1 MARSDVMTPGEDDT
15 RVTSAPADPR
25 DRHLFD
31 ERPWGRFDQFTQN
44 EASTVKIITVEPGQ
58 RLSLQRHAR
67 RGEYWVI
74 IDGPVEVTVDDA
86 TWAAATGEK
95 VWVPVGAVHRLGNP
109 GATAVRILEIGFG
122 DFDEADIERL
132 EDDYSR

>member
-1 MARSDVMTPGEDDT
+1 MTAL
-15 RVTSAPADPR
+15 RADPR

-44 EASTVKIITVEPGQ
+44 ESSTVKIITIAPGQ

-67 RGEYWVI
+67 RSEYWVI
-74 IDGPVEVTVDDA
+74 LDGPVEVTVHDA
-86 TWAAATGEK
+86 TWAAQAGEK
-95 VWVPVGAVHRLGNP
+95 VWVPVSAVHRLGNL

-122 DFDEADIERL
+122 EFDEADIERL